1 MSDRL
6 LQSVSLTLECI
17 CNVIRGAAER
27 TVAEGILKMKI
38 SGSNVLNFAAFAVVA
53 TIVVKQTWAA
63 IPLWLKTGKVNY
75 DDDDESREVND
86 DFSSPQIIIKKLT
99 SLRNLTD
106 VMVEESFE
114 LPWFKLYASF
124 LAYVHLKE
132 ELEALHPEHRN
143 SRYKAEGSIPD
154 VAELQELEQYCQ
166 FARWAYLQSYLELL
180 AQLKTRGYE
189 LIRRDTS
196 TEPGR
201 VGHFIAVNH
210 ESKNVIISIKG
221 TNTLADVVTDMLGVV
236 VQLDLKVNYNDEL
249 TIQARVHEGMATA
262 ANLICTDT
270 QHLVE
275 KFFLPCGYKIIVTGH
290 SLGAG
295 VACLLGLFLQSRL
308 KGTTHE
314 NCRVLAFAT
323 PACLDYQTAV
333 AIAPFTT
340 SVVNNNDCV
349 PRLSTMN
356 VVALNKLLFKVNEK
370 LVEKGR
376 SPSGWSSSKAFL
388 SDLMKMDDELLMT
401 PEELEGFEQEL
412 KASRPEAHDQ
422 ALTVPGRVVVL
433 WKSEN
438 PETLNQVNARVGDGT
453 LAVLQQI
460 EVETSLISDHMCPEY
475 IANLTALVDKTKNGD
490 SRKANKA

>member
-75 DDDDESREVND
+75 DDDDDDESREVND
-86 DFSSPQIIIKKLT
+86 DFASPQIIIKKLT

-210 ESKNVIISIKG
+210 ESKNVVISIKG
-221 TNTLADVVTDMLGVV
+221 TNTLADVVTDMVGIVV
-236 VQLDLKVNYNDEL
+236 SLDLKVNYNDES
-249 TIQARVHEGMATA
+249 TVQARVHEGMVTA
-262 ANLICTDT
+262 ANLICADT

-275 KFFLPCGYKIIVTGH
+275 NFFLPCGYNIIVTGH

-308 KGTTHE
+308 KGTTHQ

-323 PACLDYQTAV
+323 PACLDHQTAV

-340 SVVNNNDCV
+340 SFVNNNDCV
-349 PRLSTMN
+349 PRLSTVN
-356 VVALNKLLFKVNEK
+356 VVALNMLLFRVNEK
-370 LVEKGR
+370 LAEKGR
-376 SPSGWSSSKAFL
+376 SPCDWSSSKAFL
-388 SDLMKMDDELLMT
+388 SDLMKKDDELLMT
-401 PEELEGFEQEL
+401 PKELEEFEQER
-412 KASRPEAHDQ
+412 KASRPEAHEQ

-438 PETLNQVNARVGDGT
+438 PETLNQVDARVGDGT

-460 EVETSLISDHMCPEY
+460 EVETSLISDHMCPQY
-475 IANLTALVDKTKNGD
+475 IANLTALAERQRMET
-490 SRKANKA
+490 